1 MKKCNLFCLAAM
13 LIFVSGLFC
22 KGFLCEPSEAKAKV
36 EKVSQRV
43 QKSVIIKLK
52 KIEKEVFGGHED
64 GVREN

>member
-22 KGFLCEPSEAKAKV
+22 KGFLCEPNEAKAKM

-43 QKSVIIKLK
+43 QKSVIIKLQ
-52 KIEKEVFGGHED
+52 KIEKEIFGGHED
-64 GVREN
+64 GVRKN